1 MNLQTMLDQR
11 NITKYRLSKMSGVP
25 QTTVVDICSGKSSI
39 DKCSART
46 VFQLAKA
53 LELIIR

>member
-39 DKCSART
+39 DK
-46 VFQLAKA
+46 
-53 LELIIR
+53 